1 MTMKNLFTKLRI
13 LGIILTVFS
22 CSDEATPVYP
32 DAPRGLRIEVGLHAL
47 TSRAIGGVDMSG
59 NSGGFK
65 QGDVV
70 GMFSTGGNLTSGSD
84 GKLVNLPMKFNYADS
99 KKYVFVNDT
108 VNADI
113 TQLGDLYIYYPYSE
127 DIMTDAGVSVIDS
140 TNERVY
146 DFLTATS
153 QEGEGYTF
161 YHAFC
166 RLQITCGEGFD
177 NATEQEINV
186 YLDQKAD
193 KIRITDKEE
202 GDSEN
207 ASFKKFVL
215 TGDSNK
221 FTAWKVGE
229 DDKSYYDVILPCISR
244 KTKVDHI
251 TIKDNEGTEW
261 KLYLPHE
268 VFKTEG
274 GPHGQL
280 TNNNIFQVTV
290 KKENLVPVVRGGN
303 ITAWGSDES
312 ITISKPNGISESKDF
327 KAWYEAYN
335 SFIRTYPAKD
345 SRPTGDELK
354 NDETHRNLSNY
365 GTYINKGWN
374 FYIKADLN
382 LSELSSNAVAAYLIN
397 LCDTI
402 SGGNHVL
409 SNIVL
414 QQNGGDSGS
423 GKHYAGFAGT
433 ISEGGYIQGLNIS
446 GINIRNTASG
456 GISGTL
462 AGCMAGGSVS
472 DCRVEGISIQSVD
485 NGHAGAFAGEMTGGE
500 AKDCILTGAIMGGNT
515 TANKVLG
522 TGTST
527 GGKITNV
534 NATGVIKK

>member
-1 MTMKNLFTKLRI
+1 M
-13 LGIILTVFS
+13 
-22 CSDEATPVYP
+22 
-32 DAPRGLRIEVGLHAL
+32 
-47 TSRAIGGVDMSG
+47 
-59 NSGGFK
+59 
-65 QGDVV
+65 
-70 GMFSTGGNLTSGSD
+70 
-84 GKLVNLPMKFNYADS
+84 
-99 KKYVFVNDT
+99 
-108 VNADI
+108 
-113 TQLGDLYIYYPYSE
+113 
-127 DIMTDAGVSVIDS
+127 
-140 TNERVY
+140 
-146 DFLTATS
+146 
-153 QEGEGYTF
+153 
-161 YHAFC
+161 
-166 RLQITCGEGFD
+166 
-177 NATEQEINV
+177 
-186 YLDQKAD
+186 
-193 KIRITDKEE
+193 
-202 GDSEN
+202 
-207 ASFKKFVL
+207 
-215 TGDSNK
+215 
-221 FTAWKVGE
+221 
-229 DDKSYYDVILPCISR
+229 
-244 KTKVDHI
+244 
-251 TIKDNEGTEW
+251 
-261 KLYLPHE
+261 
-268 VFKTEG
+268 
-274 GPHGQL
+274 
-280 TNNNIFQVTV
+280 TV